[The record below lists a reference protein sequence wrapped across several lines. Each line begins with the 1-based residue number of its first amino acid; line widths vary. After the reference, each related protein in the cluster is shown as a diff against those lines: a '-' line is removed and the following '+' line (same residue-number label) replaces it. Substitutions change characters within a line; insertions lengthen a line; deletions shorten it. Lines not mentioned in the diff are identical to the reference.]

1 MMNHAIRPRAWRA
14 YATAALAACLTT
26 LSVYT
31 VHAQTVE
38 DFATISGPIGIDYDP
53 FNDRLIVSRYT
64 NPNPGFQQVDRNT
77 RAVSTFAHI
86 RDLRGSEFYHIVL
99 RENWGPYTAGTVI
112 TPAQS
117 GSPSVLWS
125 ITSSGTAAAIPT
137 SNAPNA
143 SSYTKVLHDTERD
156 VLYFINESANAVY
169 KVSWNS
175 ITNTADFQLLAS
187 NIARPEGAALLAN
200 DPRYGPWAGKLV
212 ALENNGAQIFAIDP
226 DTGTVATYNIG
237 ISGLEAIYALPF
249 GAQPSLFVS
258 VFDEG
263 KIKLI
268 TYLDQAG
275 IQPGDLFIASEIPG
289 QIYQVWWDANQNR
302 FRTQLRW
309 EFNHVEDLVAAPVA
323 EPASLLAL
331 GAGLGSLVRLRRRKR

>member
-1 MMNHAIRPRAWRA
+1 MMRCMTLARSQRARA
-14 YATAALAACLTT
+14 TVALATCLMTMS
-26 LSVYT
+26 LYT
-31 VHAQTVE
+31 AHAQVVE

-53 FNDRLIVSRYT
+53 FNDRLIVSRYY

-77 RAVSTFAHI
+77 RNVSTFAHI
-86 RDLRGSEFYHIVL
+86 SQLQGSEFYHLVL
-99 RENWGPYTAGTVI
+99 REQWGPYVAGTVI

-125 ITSSGTAAAIPT
+125 ITASGTAASIT
-137 SNAPNA
+137 TTNAPTA
-143 SSYTKVLHDTERD
+143 SGYTKVLHDTQRD

-175 ITNTADFQLLAS
+175 LTNTADFQLLAS
-187 NIARPEGAALLAN
+187 NITRPEGAALLAN
-200 DPRYGPWAGKLV
+200 DSRYGPWAGKLV
-212 ALENNGAQIFAIDP
+212 VLENDGSQIFAIDP
-226 DTGTVATYNIG
+226 DTGTFATYNIG
-237 ISGLEAIYALPF
+237 IGGLEAIYALPF
-249 GAQPSLFVS
+249 GPQPSLFVS
-258 VFDEG
+258 VYGEN

-275 IQPGDLFIASEIPG
+275 IQPGDLFIASEMDG
-289 QIYQVWWDANQNR
+289 RIYQVSWDASQNR
-302 FRTQLRW
+302 FVTQLRW
-309 EFNHVEDLVAAPVA
+309 QFGQIEDMVAAPVA